1 MSRAM
6 RNMSENLKRITGI
19 LERIEQDEA
28 QALDKAAEAVSDVIR
43 RDGIIHVFGCGH

>member
-1 MSRAM
+1 
-6 RNMSENLKRITGI
+6 MSEYLKRITGI

-28 QALDKAAEAVSDVIR
+28 QVLDKAAEAVSDVIR